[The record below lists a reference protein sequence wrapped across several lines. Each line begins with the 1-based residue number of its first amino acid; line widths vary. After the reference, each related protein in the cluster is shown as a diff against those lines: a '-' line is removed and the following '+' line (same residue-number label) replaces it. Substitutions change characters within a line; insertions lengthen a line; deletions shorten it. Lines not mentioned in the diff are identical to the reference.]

1 MSHLPNFRNIDNTG
15 VDGSS
20 AHQPDDQRFRA
31 DSSND
36 GVQSNAGLPASM
48 QTADAS
54 ANVAHAHDL
63 LLSVRKMLQATV
75 IGQRRVIDDL
85 LVAATAG
92 GHVLVE
98 GVPGLGKTLLVR
110 SLAKC
115 IAGSFSRVQFTPDL
129 MPSDIVGHAMFDA
142 DTQQFSIR
150 RGPVFANFIVAD
162 EINRAPAK
170 TQAALLEAMQE
181 QQVSIEG
188 ETMTLPSPFMVLATQ
203 NPIEQEG
210 TYPLPQAQLDRFL
223 TKLMIDYPDEQDEL
237 DMLRLTT
244 EGAIGDKL
252 DISRIETVMQA
263 TDLVALQRSAAS
275 IHVDDAVA
283 SYIVELVRSTRT
295 WNGIDVGA
303 GPRASIAML
312 RAARAQ
318 AMLNGHD
325 FVVPDDVKNIAPAV
339 LRHRIALTADL
350 EIEGY
355 RTDDVVRDLL
365 EQIAA
370 PRQ

>member
-1 MSHLPNFRNIDNTG
+1 MNQLPNFHN
-15 VDGSS
+15 VDS
-20 AHQPDDQRFRA
+20 ADENSIPAHHQAGDPHRHSMVE
-31 DSSND
+31 SSND
-36 GVQSNAGLPASM
+36 SAAAMNSTQGGV
-48 QTADAS
+48 
-54 ANVAHAHDL
+54 NVTHAHEL
-63 LLSVRKMLQATV
+63 LLSVRRMLQETV

-115 IAGSFSRVQFTPDL
+115 IAGSFARVQFTPDL

-142 DTQQFSIR
+142 ETQQFSIR

-188 ETMTLPSPFMVLATQ
+188 ETMALPAPFMVLATQ

-223 TKLMIDYPDEQDEL
+223 TKLMIDYPEQQDEL

-244 EGAIGDKL
+244 DGNIGDKL
-252 DISRIETVMQA
+252 DISRIDTVMQA
-263 TDLVALQRSAAS
+263 ADLVALQRSAAS
-275 IHVDDAVA
+275 IHVDDSVA
-283 SYIVELVRSTRT
+283 AYIVELVRNTRT
-295 WNGIDVGA
+295 WNGIEVGA

-318 AMLNGHD
+318 ALLNGHD
-325 FVVPDDVKNIAPAV
+325 FVVPDDVKSIAPAV

-355 RTDDVVRDLL
+355 RSDDVISDLL